1 MLKSPNLRRI
11 AIAFFLC
18 LAQIAFAQT
27 KVTVDGVVKDAKGQ
41 PVVGAF
47 VLEKGT
53 LNGAVTDAEGRWK
66 LTVPQG
72 ATISVEN
79 LGFTTLEFKADK
91 AGTINS
97 VMEEDVLALDDVVVV
112 GYSSATKRDLISSV
126 STVKT
131 QQLANLPVVNI
142 SQGLAGRSPGL
153 IVQQS
158 GGGLNVN
165 PSISIRGGGEP
176 LYVIDGAIRSK
187 ADFVSLSP
195 EDIEQMNI
203 LKDASATA
211 VYGSRAANGI
221 IQVVTRKGPQG
232 KVAVDYDFNQSLSS
246 PAFWPDVV
254 PT

>member
-1 MLKSPNLRRI
+1 MLKSPSLRSI
-11 AIAFFLC
+11 AVAIFLC
-18 LAQIAFAQT
+18 LVQIAFAQT
-27 KVTVDGVVKDAKGQ
+27 KVTVNGTVKDAKGQ

-53 LNGAVTDAEGRWK
+53 LNGAVTDADGKWS
-66 LTVPQG
+66 LSVPAG
-72 ATISVEN
+72 AVVTIEN
-79 LGFTTLEFKADK
+79 LGYTTVEFKADK
-91 AGTINS
+91 AGTHDLT
-97 VMEEDVLALDDVVVV
+97 MEEDVLALDDVLVV

-131 QQLANLPVVNI
+131 QQISNLPVVNI

-158 GGGLNVN
+158 GGGVNVN
-165 PSISIRGGGEP
+165 PTISIRGGGEP

-187 ADFVSLSP
+187 TDFVSLSP

-221 IQVVTRKGPQG
+221 IQIVTRRP
-232 KVAVDYDFNQSLSS
+232 VIR
-246 PAFWPDVV
+246 PARFLA
-254 PT
+254 